1 MDHIKNRLKPGL
13 YLVSTPIG
21 NLEDITFRAVNILKS
36 ADIIL
41 CEDTRITAKLLE
53 HFSIKTKLIVYN
65 DHSDDFLRKQ
75 ICGFLD
81 NEQAVALVSDAGTPL
96 ISDPG
101 YKLVSKLQSEGYN
114 IDIAPGASSV
124 IAALTLSGLP
134 TDRFTF
140 FGFLPRTEHGKEK
153 IFKEVREL
161 KSTIIFFESAE
172 RIIDSLEV
180 ALRILGNRE
189 GAIVREITKLFQEA
203 KRKPL
208 SELMEY
214 YSKKKPRGEIVFLLS
229 GEQSAEEF
237 LSDEDVKGMLINL
250 LKTNSRKDATEILFA
265 QIHEKTKLKKKE
277 IYRMC
282 L

>member
-1 MDHIKNRLKPGL
+1 MKNRLKPGL

-81 NEQAVALVSDAGTPL
+81 NEQVVALVSDAGTPL

-101 YKLVSKLQSEGYN
+101 YKLVSKLQMEGYY

-134 TDRFTF
+134 TDRFAF
-140 FGFLPRTEHGKEK
+140 CGFLPRTEYGKEK
-153 IFKEVREL
+153 IFKEVCEL
-161 KSTIIFFESAE
+161 KATIIFFESAE
-172 RIIDSLEV
+172 RIVDSLEV

-189 GAIVREITKLFQEA
+189 GAIVRELTKFFQEA
-203 KRKPL
+203 KKRPL
-208 SELMEY
+208 SELIKY
-214 YSKKKPRGEIVFLLS
+214 YSEKKPKGEIVFLIS

-237 LSDEDVKGMLINL
+237 LSDEEVKTMLMEL
-250 LKTNSRKDATEILFA
+250 RKTYSSKNATEILFA
-265 QIHEKTKLKKKE
+265 QIHERTHLKKKE